1 MRADVVSED
10 GADGV
15 KNMGSLKTVSK
26 AGVKAGVRSAIASSP
41 VGYPIAKLDALLRD
55 IPALDVAD
63 RKAMAREV
71 RAVRKRLG
79 SRASPWT
86 DD

>member
-15 KNMGSLKTVSK
+15 KNMGSLKTVS
-26 AGVKAGVRSAIASSP
+26 KAGVRSAIASSP